1 MQQTAGR
8 SAEMCLANCA
18 MTKNVLEKYVASEIL
33 YLHNPFRTTPATP
46 LNDAHPGGFLF
57 LATRTFSGQGG
68 TDAF

>member
-46 LNDAHPGGFLF
+46 LWVSTLHAHPGGLLF
-57 LATRTFSGQGG
+57 YRGIE
-68 TDAF
+68 